1 MILLIDNY
9 DSFSYNLYQLI
20 GSLNPEIQVVRN
32 DALTIEEADRLHPEA
47 IILSPGPGRPED
59 AGICVEAVKK
69 LGDQYPIL
77 GVCLGHQAIC
87 QAYGGTITYAQQLM
101 HGKQSLAGW
110 IRTAPS
116 SGAVL
121 RELRWPATTPWRRR
135 RIPCLS
141 VWQ

>member
-59 AGICVEAVKK
+59 AGICCLLYTSKPIKIGNGVWVGAGAIILPGVTI
-69 LGDQYPIL
+69 GDHSVI
-77 GVCLGHQAIC
+77 GA
-87 QAYGGTITYAQQLM
+87 
-101 HGKQSLAGW
+101 
-110 IRTAPS
+110 
-116 SGAVL
+116 GAVVN
-121 RELRWPATTPWRRR
+121 RDIPANCVAVGNPARVIKTIAETE
-135 RIPCLS
+135 S
-141 VWQ
+141 